1 MKLNGFRI
9 SDSRKQ
15 SARIALEKYGYPE
28 DAFEWVRTQ
37 DMSGEGDIPD
47 AEAVYVIYVPTG
59 FRRMYTGTNWET
71 EFEEDLRNQI
81 FNLGS

>member
-1 MKLNGFRI
+1 MIVKLI
-9 SDSRKQ
+9 Q
-15 SARIALEKYGYPE
+15 IALTWS
-28 DAFEWVRTQ
+28 F
-37 DMSGEGDIPD
+37 
-47 AEAVYVIYVPTG
+47 VYVVYVPTG